1 MSIDM
6 SALYPDLKPI
16 DSPDDTRRRLL
27 PALNRFGQNL
37 LTKREC
43 QVISQVLLGYSSKAI
58 AARFSISVETVKL
71 HRKHAYA
78 KLNIKT
84 QAELFHLF
92 LESVVSGR

>member
-1 MSIDM
+1 MSLDM
-6 SALYPDLKPI
+6 STLFRDENPI
-16 DSPDDTRRRLL
+16 DSPDNTRPLL
-27 PALNRFGQNL
+27 LSALNRFGQNL

-58 AARFSISVETVKL
+58 AARFLISMETVKL

-92 LESVVSGR
+92 LESLVSGR